1 MKYTTLPTT
10 DIKVSKIGLGTMTWG
25 QQNTEKEG
33 HEQLDYAFSQ
43 GINFIDTAELYSVP
57 GRKETNGSTERIIGT
72 WLQKTGKRDQIILA
86 TKVAG
91 PNAGLTYIRENLGFS
106 KEAVTDALHKSL
118 TRLQTDYIDLYQLHW
133 PERKANFF
141 GKLGYEHDPND
152 AWEDN
157 INEVLHTLNGF
168 VREGKIRHIGL
179 SNETPWG
186 TMRFLE
192 EAKNNPE
199 LPRVLTVQ
207 NPYSLLNRSYEVGL
221 AEVSMR
227 SKVGLLA
234 YSPLAFGVLSG
245 KYIVGNPENGRV
257 NLFPQLSRYNSIQSR
272 VATAKYFELAQKHGL
287 RLAQMALAYINI
299 QPFLTSNIIGATTVV
314 QLKENIGSIDVELSE
329 EVLKGIQEIHLQHP
343 NPAP

>member
-10 DIKVSKIGLGTMTWG
+10 DIKVSKICLGTMTWG
-25 QQNTEKEG
+25 QQNSEIEA
-33 HEQLDYAFSQ
+33 HQQLDYAFSQ

-72 WLQKTGKRDQIILA
+72 WLQKTGNRDQVILG

-106 KEAVTDALHKSL
+106 KEAVTEALHKSL

-141 GKLGYEHDPND
+141 GKLGYEHDPNE

-157 INEVLHTLNGF
+157 INEVLHTLNSF
-168 VREGKIRHIGL
+168 VKAGKIRHIGL

-199 LPRVLTVQ
+199 LPRILTVQ
-207 NPYSLLNRSYEVGL
+207 NPYSLLNRSYEIGM
-221 AEVSMR
+221 AEISMR

-245 KYIVGNPENGRV
+245 KYILGNPENGRI
-257 NLFPQLSRYNSIQSR
+257 NLFPQLARYNDIQAR
-272 VATAKYFELAQKHGL
+272 LATAKYFELAQKHAL
-287 RLAQMALAYINI
+287 SLTQMALAYING
-299 QPFLTSNIIGATTVV
+299 QPFLTSSIIGATSMV
-314 QLKENIGSIDVELSE
+314 QLKENIDSIDVVLNE
-329 EVLKGIQEIHLQHP
+329 EVLRGIQKIHLQHP

>member
-1 MKYTTLPTT
+1 MKYTTLPNT
-10 DIKVSKIGLGTMTWG
+10 DIKVSKICLGTMTWG
-25 QQNTEKEG
+25 QQNTESEG
-33 HEQLDYAFSQ
+33 HEQMDYAFSQ
-43 GINFIDTAELYSVP
+43 GVNFIDTAELYSVP
-57 GRKETNGSTERIIGT
+57 GRKETSGSTERIIGA
-72 WLQKTGKRDQIILA
+72 WLKKTGRRGQVILA

-91 PNAGLTYIRENLGFS
+91 PNAGLAYIRENLGFS
-106 KEAVTDALHKSL
+106 KAAIDDALNKSL
-118 TRLQTDYIDLYQLHW
+118 THLQTDYIDLYQLHW

-152 AWEDN
+152 PWEDN

-168 VREGKIRHIGL
+168 VKDGKIRHIGL

-186 TMRFLE
+186 VMRFLE
-192 EAKNNPE
+192 EAKKNTE

-207 NPYSLLNRSYEVGL
+207 NPYSLLNRSYEIGM

-245 KYIVGNPENGRV
+245 KYIEGNPENGRV
-257 NLFPQLSRYNSIQSR
+257 NLFPQLSRYNGIQAR
-272 VATAKYFELAQKHGL
+272 LATAKYFELAQKNGL
-287 RLAQMALAYINI
+287 SLAQMALAYINT
-299 QPFLTSNIIGATTVV
+299 QPFLTSNIVGATSLV
-314 QLKENIGSIDVELSE
+314 QLEENIGSIDVDLSE

>member
-1 MKYTTLPTT
+1 
-10 DIKVSKIGLGTMTWG
+10 
-25 QQNTEKEG
+25 
-33 HEQLDYAFSQ
+33 
-43 GINFIDTAELYSVP
+43 
-57 GRKETNGSTERIIGT
+57 
-72 WLQKTGKRDQIILA
+72 
-86 TKVAG
+86 
-91 PNAGLTYIRENLGFS
+91 LT
-106 KEAVTDALHKSL
+106 H
-118 TRLQTDYIDLYQLHW
+118 LQTDYIDLYQLHW

-152 AWEDN
+152 PWEDN

-168 VREGKIRHIGL
+168 VKDGKIRHIGL

-186 TMRFLE
+186 VMRFLE
-192 EAKNNPE
+192 EAKKNTE

-207 NPYSLLNRSYEVGL
+207 NPYSLLNRSYEIGM

-245 KYIVGNPENGRV
+245 KYIEGNPENGRV
-257 NLFPQLSRYNSIQSR
+257 NLFPQLSRYNGIQAR
-272 VATAKYFELAQKHGL
+272 LATAKYFELAQKNGL
-287 RLAQMALAYINI
+287 SLAQMALAYINT
-299 QPFLTSNIIGATTVV
+299 QPFLTSNIVGATSLV
-314 QLKENIGSIDVELSE
+314 QLEENIGSIDVDLSE